1 MELIKIDIDE
11 KGIKTVN
18 ARYLWE
24 FLGSKQEFSNWIK
37 ARIRDYGFE
46 KGNDFIVFDKVV
58 NNPNGG
64 RPSEEYHLT
73 LDTAKE
79 LSMVERN
86 AKGKEA
92 RLYFIAC
99 EKKVSKEL
107 TRLELID
114 MLRDTEVKKLAAL
127 ELNKELNQKI
137 EKDQPKIEFAE
148 SIRHTKATVTV
159 QEFSKILSQEGLKIG
174 QNRLF
179 ASLRELGIL
188 MTDNTPYQRYID
200 NHWMT
205 LDEFPYKRKDGTEA
219 ISKRSL
225 ITGKGQVGLWK
236 KLAKQA
242 VNA

>member
-11 KGIKTVN
+11 NGIKTVN
-18 ARYLWE
+18 ARQLWN
-24 FLGSKQEFSNWIK
+24 FLESKQDFSTWIK
-37 ARIRDYGFE
+37 TRIEQYGFVE
-46 KGNDFIVFDKVV
+46 CTDFISLHKKMEA
-58 NNPNGG
+58 NNATLI
-64 RPSEEYHLT
+64 EYHLT
-73 LDTAKE
+73 LDMAKE

-99 EKKVSKEL
+99 EKIVSKEL

-127 ELNKELNQKI
+127 ETNEKLNQKI

-148 SIRHTKATVTV
+148 SIRHTKATVTI
-159 QEFSKILSQEGLKIG
+159 QEFAKILSQEGLKTG

-179 ASLRELGIL
+179 ASLREFGIL

-200 NHWMT
+200 SGWMT
-205 LDEFPYKRKDGTEA
+205 LDEFTYNRKDGSEA

-225 ITGKGQVGLWK
+225 ITGKGQIGLWNKLTGGK
-236 KLAKQA
+236 KPTQ
-242 VNA
+242 